1 VIEILPSDNIPND
14 YFLLPQKAY
23 KDNYDEL
30 IGESIIIIQFPK
42 GEMNYA
48 DGNIIERTAL
58 ENAKYKFAHNASNR
72 EGSSGNPILLKGTT
86 KVIGIYKGGSW
97 NKDINIDYCDFI

>member
-1 VIEILPSDNIPND
+1 
-14 YFLLPQKAY
+14 
-23 KDNYDEL
+23 
-30 IGESIIIIQFPK
+30 
-42 GEMNYA
+42 MNYA
-48 DGNIIERTAL
+48 DSNIIERTAL